1 MSTSILCHEGRLV
14 FWEMLT
20 TQHRYYKLKYLNLL
34 KQNEWKAEEE
44 SEVKQKNH
52 LKLVLQDSAEWG

>member
-1 MSTSILCHEGRLV
+1 LGDVNNSTQV
-14 FWEMLT
+14 FN
-20 TQHRYYKLKYLNLL
+20 QLKYLNLL
-34 KQNEWKAEEE
+34 KQNEWETEGE